1 MKEKKTNLLQV
12 LARRALLVAL
22 DGAIVAF
29 SFYFALLLRAD
40 GAVEASWW
48 PHNRALLYANLPWI
62 VAVYLLSFL
71 AGRLYTILWKYAGER
86 DLIRLAGMIAVPTG
100 IVYLVNRCFIH
111 GVLFNSANAMA
122 AVLILLLIGGSRLA
136 WRLFLNHPLGERLR
150 GNASKDPN
158 RPVMIVGAGEAGAWA
173 INVCKTNTS
182 YGHVILAVDD
192 DPNKLGQ
199 TIHGVPVR
207 GTLEEIP
214 DLCTRYNIHTI
225 IVAIPT
231 LKGSRLNHVID
242 LCVSTHCAV
251 QMLSDPQLV
260 GAGTPQQ
267 GAFRELNTA
276 DFLSRE
282 EVTLDTEKISG
293 YLTGKTVLVTGGGGS
308 IGSELCRQAAAQ
320 RPKRLII
327 FDIYENNAYD
337 IQMELRRTHPEL
349 DLVVLIG
356 SVRDRERVMQV
367 FDRYRPDLVCHAA
380 AHKHVPLME
389 TSPFE
394 AIKNNVFG
402 TYNVAQAADR
412 FGTQRFILI
421 STDKAV
427 NPTNVMGA
435 SKRLCEMIVQ
445 MMNDRS
451 ATEYVAVRFGNV
463 LGSAGSVIP
472 LFRKQI
478 RSGGPVTVTD
488 KRVIRYFMTIPEAV
502 QLIFQAGAYARGG
515 EIFVLDMGEPVRIDD
530 LARNMIRLS
539 GFEPDVDIPVV
550 YTGLRPGEKLYE
562 ELLLSGEG
570 MQKTKNDLIYIGHE
584 IAFDPAAF
592 EENLMLLRAIPESD
606 EPALRAKLRELVP
619 TFHAPDGQTLP
630 QNAAVG

>member
-86 DLIRLAGMIAVPTG
+86 DSSVWRDDRRPDGHRLSGQPLLHPRRAFQLGQ
-100 IVYLVNRCFIH
+100 RH
-111 GVLFNSANAMA
+111 G
-122 AVLILLLIGGSRLA
+122 GGAHFTVDRRERLA

-182 YGHVILAVDD
+182 YGHVIVAVDD

-231 LKGSRLNHVID
+231 LKGNRLNHVID

-267 GAFRELNTA
+267 VR
-276 DFLSRE
+276 
-282 EVTLDTEKISG
+282 
-293 YLTGKTVLVTGGGGS
+293 
-308 IGSELCRQAAAQ
+308 
-320 RPKRLII
+320 
-327 FDIYENNAYD
+327 
-337 IQMELRRTHPEL
+337 
-349 DLVVLIG
+349 
-356 SVRDRERVMQV
+356 SV
-367 FDRYRPDLVCHAA
+367 
-380 AHKHVPLME
+380 
-389 TSPFE
+389 S
-394 AIKNNVFG
+394 
-402 TYNVAQAADR
+402 
-412 FGTQRFILI
+412 
-421 STDKAV
+421 
-427 NPTNVMGA
+427 
-435 SKRLCEMIVQ
+435 
-445 MMNDRS
+445 
-451 ATEYVAVRFGNV
+451 
-463 LGSAGSVIP
+463 
-472 LFRKQI
+472 
-478 RSGGPVTVTD
+478 
-488 KRVIRYFMTIPEAV
+488 
-502 QLIFQAGAYARGG
+502 
-515 EIFVLDMGEPVRIDD
+515 
-530 LARNMIRLS
+530 
-539 GFEPDVDIPVV
+539 
-550 YTGLRPGEKLYE
+550 
-562 ELLLSGEG
+562 
-570 MQKTKNDLIYIGHE
+570 
-584 IAFDPAAF
+584 
-592 EENLMLLRAIPESD
+592 
-606 EPALRAKLRELVP
+606 
-619 TFHAPDGQTLP
+619 
-630 QNAAVG
+630 